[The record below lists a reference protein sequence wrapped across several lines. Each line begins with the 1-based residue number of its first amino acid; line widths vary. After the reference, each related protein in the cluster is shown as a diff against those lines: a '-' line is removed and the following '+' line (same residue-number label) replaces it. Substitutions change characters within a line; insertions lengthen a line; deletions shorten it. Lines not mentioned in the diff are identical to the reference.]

1 MKQGK
6 KLTRKQ
12 KELLEAN
19 NFNPHDYLLERQS
32 NTEFVFIHR
41 VTKQPLKLE
50 RDE

>member
-19 NFNPHDYLLERQS
+19 NFNPEDYLLERQS
-32 NTEFVFIHR
+32 NMEFIFIHR
-41 VTKQPLKLE
+41 VTKQPIKIE
-50 RDE
+50 K